1 MAAKPSE
8 LHQSSTATT
17 STSLVG
23 WATTSGGLSSCPS
36 MLRTTSRKALPWV
49 WAARSALSVRQISC
63 RAAGGITRDCRNE
76 MWSSSGGGR
85 VSISSVPNQVL
96 TMSAR
101 ARSWSA
107 EGAWSSH
114 PQPHHDLVRSVT
126 SAHRSFR
133 ASASGPVPQGLGT
146 SAPQCFS
153 ASVLQR
159 RVPLG
164 QQRQDQTSR
173 CQPPT
178 GRPHLVGDPGD
189 DHGAVGIHSRDR
201 GSGNRLNRY
210 PHELRPRVARL
221 FI

>member
-17 STSLVG
+17 SISSVG
-23 WATTSGGLSSCPS
+23 WATTSGGLSSCPR

-63 RAAGGITRDCRNE
+63 RAGGGITRDRRNE
-76 MWSSSGGGR
+76 TWSSSGAGR

-107 EGAWSSH
+107 EDAWSSH
-114 PQPHHDLVRSVT
+114 PHPHHDLVRSVT
-126 SAHRSFR
+126 SAHRSVR
-133 ASASGPVPQGLGT
+133 A
-146 SAPQCFS
+146 S

-164 QQRQDQTSR
+164 QQRKDQTSR

-178 GRPHLVGDPGD
+178 GRPHLVSDPGD
-189 DHGAVGIHSRDR
+189 HHGAAGIHSRDSS
-201 GSGNRLNRY
+201 SGNRLYRH
-210 PHELRPRVARL
+210 PHELRQ
-221 FI
+221 